1 MQEQASVGV
10 VVNYS
15 RRGYTR
21 PTAYVQDPS
30 RSSLGASRLDGD
42 DGGFSMLDSY
52 TKSSQSSP
60 ARKDEKERENG
71 HGHRHGEK
79 SESHSAKESALQK
92 LSSVAT
98 RDLMPPPSESELNN
112 DTEIL
117 RSPKKTRKNPVHGT
131 PTRKTSN
138 HPPGTPKKNSRDLKD
153 VFEATSGHSTSLQSE

>member
-112 DTEIL
+112 DTETTFPGGEPSHML
-117 RSPKKTRKNPVHGT
+117 TESNLAEG
-131 PTRKTSN
+131 PTLSQLG
-138 HPPGTPKKNSRDLKD
+138 PKNSRDLKD